1 MLVYSNGDWTARFTR
16 PVKWASL
23 NKLQGYGN
31 NEIVF
36 TYSANYG
43 ISRKIG
49 VVFEKGSL
57 ADTVMFSQ
65 AGTITD
71 ASLSFSK
78 PAVTLL
84 MSRSQIF
91 TPINTN
97 LRYCIDDLEAT
108 VTYYDSDGLPNDP
121 VTVLT
126 RAEAEEGGEE
136 GGDEQ
141 QAQPVDPWISNVSVT
156 YKGIT
161 FDVTDNDTGFARIAD
176 LTLFIED
183 AKGEITKSVLTVTQG
198 IDKPALKLDSNAETY
213 EGYAQDCV
221 VPATL
226 NNLVPYSDQIGYDVA
241 YDVPVAEEA
250 EWILKPAITDEGL
263 TFSLARNEGSG
274 RAPPRSGSAS
284 PTNRGNFVSAS
295 CKITQK
301 PYPTATDFATVRA
314 LAPGEITLQQYIE
327 GYVVSDP
334 DSKNIVSSPQ
344 TSQFFFDR
352 GENDRTAYIES
363 LDGKWGFCLKFASSE
378 DNTPARFSKV
388 RLSLNGATLEKKKTP
403 PSATPSRDLPRPTYS
418 KPRHPTSS
426 RFRSRRRRSTNSPTT
441 TSSRWCRSPASK
453 SCARTAPTPTAP
465 TAIRSRTTST
475 RSARPLPRAGT
486 WPR

>member
-1 MLVYSNGDWTARFTR
+1 MKTIFNKQKRSVAGVLIALTALTTALTGCQKDFELDLPLAVSARELSLTKDAGSTHVLVYSNGDWTARFTR

-126 RAEAEEGGEE
+126 RAEAEEGGEGGEE

-141 QAQPVDPWISNVSVT
+141 QAQPVDPWISYVSVT

-221 VPATL
+221 VPATH

-263 TFSLARNEGSG
+263 TFSLARNEGSES
-274 RAPPRSGSAS
+274 RTATIRLSF
-284 PTNRGNFVSAS
+284 TDEQGNFVSAS

-363 LDGKWGFCLKFASSE
+363 LDGKWGFCL
-378 DNTPARFSKV
+378 
-388 RLSLNGATLEKKKTP
+388 
-403 PSATPSRDLPRPTYS
+403 
-418 KPRHPTSS
+418 
-426 RFRSRRRRSTNSPTT
+426 
-441 TSSRWCRSPASK
+441 
-453 SCARTAPTPTAP
+453 
-465 TAIRSRTTST
+465 
-475 RSARPLPRAGT
+475 
-486 WPR
+486 